1 MGNVEAEVEL
11 QFNSTASPD
20 EIPQADEVVV
30 VLRRAVNN
38 PNNTFNL
45 TLEADSITVIRE

>member
-38 PNNTFNL
+38 PNTFNL
-45 TLEADSITVIRE
+45 TLDADSITVIRK

>member
-11 QFNSTASPD
+11 QFNSTASLE
-20 EIPQADEVVV
+20 EIPQPDQVVD

-38 PNNTFNL
+38 PNNTLNL
-45 TLEADSITVIRE
+45 TLVADSITVIRK